1 MQRVSIES
9 LSKEDQELVSAA
21 RDARKRSYAP
31 YTNHRVGAA
40 VRASSGRIYAAPNIE
55 IVTLSQSVH
64 GERNAV
70 NVMAASGERRIDTL
84 VCCGQLSG
92 IPCAECRQAIWE
104 FCGADPNVRII
115 AVGNDGI
122 VQTMTIGEIYPIP
135 YGPESK
141 NVDPT
146 RF

>member
-1 MQRVSIES
+1 MQRVEYDS
-9 LSKEDQELVSAA
+9 LSDAEKELVEAA
-21 RDARKRSYAP
+21 REARKHAYVP

-40 VRASSGRIYAAPNIE
+40 VRASSGKIYAAPNLE
-55 IVTLSQSVH
+55 IVSLSQSVH

-70 NVMAASGERRIDTL
+70 NTMASAGERRLETL
-84 VCCGQLSG
+84 VCAGQLNG

-104 FCGADPNVRII
+104 FCGADPNVKII
-115 AVGNDGI
+115 AVSIDGTI
-122 VQTMTIGEIYPIP
+122 NVMTIGELYPYP

-146 RF
+146 KF